1 MLLRLMKRI
10 KVKFDFKALD
20 HIPEAWVRVGMV
32 FHSPKRSRGTALAEG
47 FAAGVLFGTS
57 SIFIRLLGVL
67 NVYSLAFW
75 RLIIASAVPV
85 GVVLVLRRSFNL
97 GMMKANIKQF
107 LVLATFLGL
116 HMLLYISA
124 VKNTTILNATV
135 LVNTA
140 PVFSV
145 LISSFHFNLKPSR
158 LAVIGLATSFL
169 GASLIAYADAF
180 PSPLTMNLRGDL
192 EAVLAAVAEA
202 LYLSYGRE
210 MRTKM
215 PLLSQVIP
223 IYLVSAL
230 IIGFPCALIRIPI
243 TLPRQPHLILFLLG
257 FGILPTTLGHTLY
270 YSSLSNLKSFETATL
285 ALLEPVGATLLGIAL
300 FSEIPSPLFVI
311 GAFLVLSGIISVA
324 LRE

>member
-1 MLLRLMKRI
+1 MM
-10 KVKFDFKALD
+10 
-20 HIPEAWVRVGMV
+20 
-32 FHSPKRSRGTALAEG
+32 FHLPKRSRGTALAEG

-57 SIFIRLLGVL
+57 SIFIRLLVVL
-67 NVYSLAFW
+67 SVYSLALW
-75 RLIIASAVPV
+75 RLIIASAVLV
-85 GVVLVLRRSFNL
+85 GVVLVLRRPFNL
-97 GMMKANIKQF
+97 GVMRTNTKQ
-107 LVLATFLGL
+107 LSVLALLLGL

-140 PVFSV
+140 PIFSM
-145 LISSFHFNLKPSR
+145 LISSLHFNLKPSR
-158 LAVIGLATSFL
+158 LAVIGLTTSFL
-169 GASLIAYADAF
+169 GASLIGYAHA
-180 PSPLTMNLRGDL
+180 STSLLINLRGDL
-192 EAVLAAVAEA
+192 EALLAAVAEA

-210 MRTKM
+210 IRSKM

-223 IYLVSAL
+223 IYMGSAF
-230 IIGFPCALIRIPI
+230 IIGVPCFLTGIQI

-285 ALLEPVGATLLGIAL
+285 ALLEPIGATLLGIAL
-300 FSEIPSPLFVI
+300 FGEIPDSLFVL

-324 LRE
+324 MKE

>member
-1 MLLRLMKRI
+1 MM
-10 KVKFDFKALD
+10 
-20 HIPEAWVRVGMV
+20 
-32 FHSPKRSRGTALAEG
+32 FHLPKRSRGTALAEG

-57 SIFIRLLGVL
+57 SIFIRLLVVL
-67 NVYSLAFW
+67 SVYSLAFW
-75 RLIIASAVPV
+75 RLIIASAVLV
-85 GVVLVLRRSFNL
+85 GVVLVLRRPFNL
-97 GMMKANIKQF
+97 GVMKTNIKQF
-107 LVLATFLGL
+107 SVLALLLGL

-140 PVFSV
+140 PIFSM

-158 LAVIGLATSFL
+158 LAVIGLTTSFL
-169 GASLIAYADAF
+169 GASLIGYAHA
-180 PSPLTMNLRGDL
+180 STSLLINLRGDL
-192 EAVLAAVAEA
+192 EALLAAVAEA

-210 MRTKM
+210 TRTKM

-223 IYLVSAL
+223 IYMVSAF
-230 IIGFPCALIRIPI
+230 IIGFSCALTGIQI

-285 ALLEPVGATLLGIAL
+285 ALLEPIGATLLGIAL
-300 FSEIPSPLFVI
+300 FGEIPGSLFVI

-324 LRE
+324 MKE